1 MFLYT
6 TQHTTHFHGG
16 NTVSNPVGFAGYR
29 KYFILS
35 NLYRS
40 ELGDF
45 IILLTVLLRYPLKS
59 TCFEINLRIL
69 IVGRLGSRRNF
80 RNRYLGR
87 ARLS

>member
-6 TQHTTHFHGG
+6 ATYNTLITPFHGG
-16 NTVSNPVGFAGYR
+16 NTGSNPVGVAGYR

-59 TCFEINLRIL
+59 TVSKSISEF
-69 IVGRLGSRRNF
+69 
-80 RNRYLGR
+80 
-87 ARLS
+87 